1 MLSVQCVV
9 KELHRAG
16 SHLGSVVEVEGC
28 LGDTWL
34 HRWEDQEEDLLSD
47 YLVVDT
53 MVSRR
58 SMYATS
64 ILQRQLAMLEV
75 HRQEQELGQQDVER
89 SSYDEEEP
97 RLPRA

>member
-1 MLSVQCVV
+1 
-9 KELHRAG
+9 
-16 SHLGSVVEVEGC
+16 
-28 LGDTWL
+28 
-34 HRWEDQEEDLLSD
+34 
-47 YLVVDT
+47 

-97 RLPRA
+97 RLPGA